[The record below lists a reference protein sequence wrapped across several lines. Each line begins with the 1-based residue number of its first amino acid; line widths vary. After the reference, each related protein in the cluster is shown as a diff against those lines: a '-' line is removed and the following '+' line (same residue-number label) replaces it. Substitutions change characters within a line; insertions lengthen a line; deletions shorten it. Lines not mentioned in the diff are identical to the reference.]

1 MSTHSKPTLI
11 TALAIL
17 QQSEY
22 DCRIFLDWWN
32 RNQSKA
38 GTQVEPDQWTP
49 KLKLIFYICSILF
62 FVPTH
67 TKVCLASKLARI
79 PEWFIA
85 TYKIHQAVTKL
96 RRAQKNG
103 LVVVAVAGSYAK
115 TSTKHWV
122 YHLLQKQVSVL
133 HTDKSI
139 NTPLGIAQT
148 ISTKLTKNHQ
158 LFIVELGE
166 YYQGDITKLAK
177 IVNPDYG
184 IVTPIGH
191 QHLERMH
198 TITAIAQTIGELVTY
213 FVNKKQT
220 AKTKAAQDIPVL
232 VAAENKPHFDSLFE
246 SIPLKYY
253 GIDSKNMDKN
263 STPTKQKLHWA
274 ITSSSVSRSGTEVA
288 IQGPSAADKYS
299 FFTPLYGAHQATNAL
314 PAFWLA
320 QELANTSSKELTNV
334 SLEKVAQAAATMPY
348 IPQRHQPH
356 FAANDVL
363 ILDNSYN
370 TNPESFA
377 ISLALIN
384 ELKPS
389 KRFVIT
395 LGFVELGSATETM
408 HQELGKQLAKNADYV
423 GIIDSQQAVQIQKSF
438 EAAGGKPSTI
448 VIADSPE
455 ACMAKLQPHVVPG
468 SVILFEGG
476 YREVLV

>member
-1 MSTHSKPTLI
+1 MSEHTQPTLT

-22 DCRIFLDWWN
+22 DCAQFSDWWE
-32 RNQSKA
+32 RNQSKKIS
-38 GTQVEPDQWTP
+38 QIEPEKWTP
-49 KLKLIFYICSILF
+49 KLRLVFYVCSLLF
-62 FVPTH
+62 FLPIQV
-67 TKVCLASKLARI
+67 KVCFAAKLARI

-85 TYKIHQAVTKL
+85 TYKIQKAIAKL
-96 RRAQKNG
+96 REAQRNG

-122 YHLLQKQVSVL
+122 YHLLHKQISVL

-139 NTPLGIAQT
+139 NTPLGIAET
-148 ISTKLTKNHQ
+148 ISTKLTKDHQ

-177 IVNPDYG
+177 IVNPDFG

-198 TITAIAQTIGELVTY
+198 SITTIAETIGELVSF
-213 FVNKKQT
+213 FVEKKQKLELDT
-220 AKTKAAQDIPVL
+220 DQDLPVL
-232 VAAENKPHFDSLFE
+232 VAAENKPYFDTLFS

-253 GIDSKNMDKN
+253 GSNSK
-263 STPTKQKLHWA
+263 TTKQNLHWA
-274 ITSSSVSRSGTEVA
+274 ITKSTVSKSGTEVTV
-288 IQGPSAADKYS
+288 QGPTPEDSIS
-299 FFTPLYGAHQATNAL
+299 FFTPLYGEHQATNAL
-314 PAFWLA
+314 PAFWLV
-320 QELANTSSKELTNV
+320 QELAKKKSNEQVQL

-377 ISLALIN
+377 ASLTLLN
-384 ELKPS
+384 QLKPS

-395 LGFVELGSATETM
+395 LGFVELGSATDAM
-408 HQELGKQLAKNADYV
+408 HEKLGKQLAKNADYV
-423 GIIDSQQAVQIQKSF
+423 GIINSQHASHIKDSF
-438 EAAGGKPSTI
+438 ESAGGKASHI
-448 VIADSPE
+448 VIADTPE
-455 ACMAKLQPHVVPG
+455 SCMAALQPHVTPG